1 MKILLLKYLNQ
12 EINSIFYK
20 KEYFSPEFS
29 KKATTMCLI
38 FMCLKCL
45 VLVETLTATISPTA
59 RLLMV
64 IHNRQLPA
72 QEQLPDV
79 TL

>member
-1 MKILLLKYLNQ
+1 MKILLINYWNQ

-38 FMCLKCL
+38 YSYL
-45 VLVETLTATISPTA
+45 VLVETLTATISSTA